1 MNIHYSWYSQ
11 QHTTQSYNANIADLN
26 LSIFHHFNVRSPRSD
41 PISYWLT
48 YYQIADLT
56 L

>member
-11 QHTTQSYNANIADLN
+11 QQRTQSYNENIADLN
-26 LSIFHHFNVRSPRSD
+26 LSIFHHFNVRSD
-41 PISYWLT
+41 PINYYLT